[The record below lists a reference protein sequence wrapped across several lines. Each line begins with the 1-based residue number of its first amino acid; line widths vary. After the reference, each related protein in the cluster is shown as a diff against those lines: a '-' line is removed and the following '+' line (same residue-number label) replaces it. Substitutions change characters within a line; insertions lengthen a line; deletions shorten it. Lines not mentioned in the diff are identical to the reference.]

1 MSIYHRKRNFK
12 FSIKSEVLD
21 VISKELIN
29 KIRKIEIKSNKLVE
43 EIFSGEYKST
53 FQGQGLEFKEIREYY
68 PGDDVRSIDWNVTA
82 RQNKPYVK
90 QFEEERELNMFLLID
105 MSNST
110 NFGEKKELIAEIGA
124 TLAFSAIQNNDRVG
138 SILFT
143 DQIEEMI
150 PSGKGK
156 KHVLAIIEEIL
167 DFTPEHKGTNIAKA
181 LQYFNQIATKRSI
194 VFLLSDFLTEDY
206 RKELQITDQK
216 HDLVLIRVLDK
227 GEEKLPQGAIFE
239 FEDLE
244 TGESIV
250 VDNLNE
256 VRELNSNSNLPE
268 KNLINVYTDQD
279 FVIPLQQFFRRRIS
293 R

>member
-1 MSIYHRKRNFK
+1 ML
-12 FSIKSEVLD
+12 SE
-21 VISKELIN
+21 ELIA

-43 EIFSGEYKST
+43 EIFSGEYKSS
-53 FQGQGLEFKEIREYY
+53 FQGRGLEFKEIREYY
-68 PGDDVRSIDWNVTA
+68 PGDDVGSIDWNVTA

-90 QFEEERELNMFLLID
+90 EFQEERELNMFLLID

-110 NFGEKKELIAEIGA
+110 NFGAKKDLIAEIGA

-143 DQIEEMI
+143 EEVEEMI
-150 PSGKGK
+150 PSRKGK

-167 DFTPEHKGTNIAKA
+167 DFNPEQKGTDIKKA
-181 LQYFNQIATKRSI
+181 LKYFNQIEPKRSI
-194 VFLLSDFLTEDY
+194 VFLISDFLTKDY
-206 RKELQITDQK
+206 ERELKITHQK
-216 HDLVLIRVLDK
+216 HDLVLIRVLAR

-250 VDNLNE
+250 VDNLKQAQ
-256 VRELNSNSNLPE
+256 ELSFEIDVPE
-268 KNLINVYTDQD
+268 RNLINIYTDED
-279 FVIPLQQFFRRRIS
+279 FVIPLQQFFKRRMGR
-293 R
+293 

>member
-1 MSIYHRKRNFK
+1 M
-12 FSIKSEVLD
+12 
-21 VISKELIN
+21 ISQDLID

-53 FQGQGLEFKEIREYY
+53 FKGKGLEFKEIREYY
-68 PGDDVRSIDWNVTA
+68 PGDDVRTIDWNVTA

-90 QFEEERELNMFLLID
+90 QFQEERELNMFLLID

-110 NFGEKKELIAEIGA
+110 NFGQKKELIAEIGG

-143 DQIEEMI
+143 DQVEEMI

-167 DFTPEHKGTNIAKA
+167 DFTPEHQGTDIAQA
-181 LQYFNQIATKRSI
+181 LEYFNKVEKKRSI
-194 VFLLSDFLTEDY
+194 VFLISDFLTKDY
-206 RKELQITDQK
+206 QKELQITDQK

-244 TGESIV
+244 TGETIV
-250 VDNLNE
+250 VDNL
-256 VRELNSNSNLPE
+256 REAQELKSNANLPQR
-268 KNLINVYTDQD
+268 NLIDIYTDQD
-279 FVIPLQQFFRRRIS
+279 FVIPLQQFFKRRMS